1 MNRIHGF
8 GISVLFFLIS
18 FTGFAQSIN
27 DLQNKKAETTKEIE
41 YTTRLL
47 EENQKSQRSSLNQ
60 LNLLTSQIKQRNNLI
75 STINSEI
82 SIYDECIA
90 NNELSIEILETDLK
104 KLKDEYAQM
113 IRLAYK
119 NKSSSDVFLFLLS
132 SENVNQAY
140 RRLLYIRRYSEYR
153 KNQAETISS
162 VQEVLT
168 ENKAR
173 LEKQKMSR
181 QDLVSQTQTERKQL
195 SRSQSQQNNQL
206 QKLQDQKRDL
216 QKKLRN
222 QRKIEQ
228 QLENEIQKIIAEE
241 ARKNQ
246 EEGGSGFALTPEQK
260 LIGNNFEQNKQ
271 RIPWPVERGVVVER
285 FGVHQHP
292 VLTNIQVRNNG
303 VNIATEI
310 GAKARSVFNGE
321 VSKVFGIS
329 GGNTAVIIR
338 HGVFLT
344 VYSNLKEVLVKA
356 GDKVT
361 TKQIIGTVFTDFD
374 DDNKTIL
381 KFQIWKENQK
391 LNPEDWIV
399 R

>member
-1 MNRIHGF
+1 MIRVRGSI
-8 GISVLFFLIS
+8 ISVFLFLIS
-18 FTGFAQSIN
+18 FSGFTQSIN
-27 DLQNKKAETTKEIE
+27 DLQNKKAETSKEIE

-47 EENQKSQRSSLNQ
+47 EENQKNERSSLNQ
-60 LNLLTSQIKQRNNLI
+60 LNLLTSQIRQRNSLI

-82 SIYDECIA
+82 SIYNDCIS
-90 NNELSIEILETDLK
+90 NNELSIEILESDLK
-104 KLKDEYAQM
+104 KLREEYAQM

-119 NKSSSDVFLFLLS
+119 NKSSNDVILFLLS
-132 SENVNQAY
+132 SESFNQAY
-140 RRLLYIRRYSEYR
+140 RRLLYMRRYTEYR
-153 KNQAETISS
+153 QNQAETIES
-162 VQEVLT
+162 VQSVLT

-173 LEKQKMSR
+173 LIQQKEAKQN
-181 QDLVSQTQTERKQL
+181 LIAQTQNERKQL
-195 SRSQSQQNNQL
+195 SNSQSQQNNQL
-206 QKLQDQKRDL
+206 QKLQNQKRDL
-216 QKKLRN
+216 QKKLRE

-228 QLENEIQKIIAEE
+228 QLENEIQRIIEEE

-246 EEGGSGFALTPEQK
+246 AKGGAGFALTPEQK

-271 RIPWPVERGVVVER
+271 RIPWPVERGVIVER

-292 VLTNIQVRNNG
+292 VLTNVQVRNNG
-303 VNIATEI
+303 INIATEI
-310 GAKARSVFNGE
+310 GAKARAVFNGE
-321 VSKVFGIS
+321 VSRVFGIS

-338 HGVFLT
+338 HGSFLS
-344 VYSNLKEVLVKA
+344 VYSNLKEVVVKA

-391 LNPEDWIV
+391 MNPEDWIV